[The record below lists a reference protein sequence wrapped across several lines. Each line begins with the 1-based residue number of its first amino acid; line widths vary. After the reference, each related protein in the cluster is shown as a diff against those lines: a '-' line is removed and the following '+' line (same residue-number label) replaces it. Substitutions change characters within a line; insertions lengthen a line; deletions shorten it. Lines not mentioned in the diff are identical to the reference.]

1 MMKNIFAAAV
11 MLIFAGCVSYSYTGK
26 CEAPVKEEKDIRIF
40 TDAAKI
46 TRKYTVL
53 GKATVSGNCQD
64 VSRDRLVARL
74 RSEAH
79 DAGATAVLITDQQVV
94 TESEDSGSS
103 PFFTAFDADDTSSN
117 WSQLQRDVDEN
128 FANTRRMKNANSPG
142 ASRRIIHAEF
152 LRYTE

>member
-1 MMKNIFAAAV
+1 MMKNIFAVAA

-26 CEAPVKEEKDIRIF
+26 YDTPVKEEKDMRIF
-40 TDAAKI
+40 TDPAKI

-74 RSEAH
+74 KSEAH
-79 DAGATAVLITDQQVV
+79 DAGASAIIITDQQVV

-103 PFFTAFDADDTSSN
+103 PFFTAFDADDTNSN
-117 WSQLQRDVDEN
+117 WSQLQQDVDEN
-128 FANTRRMKNANSPG
+128 FANTRRMKNVTSPG

-152 LRYTE
+152 IRYAE